1 MKQKK
6 HKFNVFSQH
15 YVEHENPEC
24 SYRGKWNMVG
34 ETWAVSEKQAIN
46 NVRHRK
52 RGDYYSSQ
60 YKPRYVSGH
69 WEEGEHWKA
78 EAVM

>member
-1 MKQKK
+1 MKQPK

-15 YVEHENPEC
+15 YVEHEDPEY
-24 SYRGKWNMVG
+24 SHKGDWKKVG

-60 YKPRYVSGH
+60 YKPNYVSGR
-69 WEEGEHWKA
+69 WAEGEYWKA
-78 EAVM
+78 EIVI